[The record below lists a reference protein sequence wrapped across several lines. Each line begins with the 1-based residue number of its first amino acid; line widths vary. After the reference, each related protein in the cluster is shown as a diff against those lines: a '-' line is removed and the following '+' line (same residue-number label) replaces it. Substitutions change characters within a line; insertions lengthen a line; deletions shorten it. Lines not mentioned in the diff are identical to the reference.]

1 MKNKLKNQ
9 FITSTLQFLQNED
22 GDEAVEMA
30 VLFPIIL
37 LIVGFIIDRFVQYE
51 GVTAVSSAANEAIRY
66 AVVEDNK
73 SAAIKTITETLSDR
87 MESSGLGWCT
97 GNGNNSCKKWKDNI
111 RITDNVST
119 FKSNKNINLL
129 VNVDNKGWCDGS
141 YIRVGVR
148 AHKSSIF
155 PSYESF
161 QNLVKKGGPVFHQ
174 HSYII
179 TARVE
184 SNRKCS

>member
-1 MKNKLKNQ
+1 MKNKL
-9 FITSTLQFLQNED
+9 ITSTLQFLQNEE

-73 SAAIKTITETLSDR
+73 SAAIKTITETVSDR

-111 RITDNVST
+111 RMTDNVST

-129 VNVDNKGWCDGS
+129 VNVDN
-141 YIRVGVR
+141 
-148 AHKSSIF
+148 SSIF

-184 SNRKCS
+184 SNKKCA